1 MNTSKRNYII
11 IPCAVIFLLSYSS
24 IIFASDEGAGSETL
38 LSSIGIAILAA
49 TVMAFTAHFL
59 KQPLLLAY
67 IAAGVIIG
75 PKIGFGFIK
84 NEHDIETISH
94 IGLILLLFMIG
105 LEINVKKLKEV
116 GRSLLFSGM
125 LQFIICVLL
134 GLGFFSLIGFTI
146 GGGNYNLLY
155 LAVCCSLSSTAI
167 VVKLLYSKFELDT
180 LAGRLTLGILVF
192 QDIWAIIAL
201 SIQANLASPDIILI
215 LLSFVKG
222 ILVVLISL
230 LVSKYILPRLFK
242 AVAKTPEIVLI
253 ASLGWCF
260 LICGLAGVFGLSLE
274 MGALIAGVAISTF
287 PYNHDVIAKVINIR
301 DFFITL
307 FFVAL
312 GMQVSNPSNNPGILL
327 FSVSASVF
335 LIVSRFIS
343 IFPVLYALKNGNR
356 VSLLT
361 SINLSQISEFSLVIA
376 ALGLA
381 AGQITPDILTIIIFT
396 FVITSV
402 TSTYLIKYS
411 DSVQRFLS
419 GLVVKT
425 GFKDLGIEE
434 NSNFGSDKKE
444 IAILGFYTTASS
456 LINEM
461 ESYDAGNE
469 DGVCI
474 LDKVMV
480 IDFNP
485 EVHKSLIDRGIKAY
499 YGDIGHIDTLLHAGI
514 EHAKIVISTIPDSI
528 LVGTSNS
535 KLLSNISSVAPHAKI
550 IVTAESPDH
559 AIKLCEKGAHY
570 VLVPRVLS
578 AVNLMEVLKTFLN
591 HDAQDVMRDE
601 LEMLKGR
608 NEIIK

>member
-1 MNTSKRNYII
+1 
-11 IPCAVIFLLSYSS
+11 
-24 IIFASDEGAGSETL
+24 
-38 LSSIGIAILAA
+38 
-49 TVMAFTAHFL
+49 MAFIAHYL

-75 PKIGFGFIK
+75 PRIGFGFIK

-116 GRSLLFSGM
+116 GRSLVVTGSM
-125 LQFIICVLL
+125 QFVICVLL
-134 GLGFFSLIGFTI
+134 GLGFFSLLGFTM

-155 LAVCCSLSSTAI
+155 LAVCCGLSSTAI

-192 QDIWAIIAL
+192 QDIWAIIML
-201 SIQANLASPDIILI
+201 SIQANLASPDVILI

-222 ILVVLISL
+222 ALVVLISL
-230 LVSKYILPRLFK
+230 LASKYILPGLFK

-253 ASLGWCF
+253 ASIGWCF
-260 LICGLAGVFGLSLE
+260 LICGLAEVFGLSLE

-301 DFFITL
+301 DFFVTL

-312 GMQVSNPSNNPGILL
+312 GMQISNPSDNPGILL
-327 FSVSASVF
+327 YAVAAAVF
-335 LIVSRFIS
+335 LIASRFLS
-343 IFPVLYALKNGNR
+343 IFPLLYSLKNGNR

-381 AGQITPDILTIIIFT
+381 AGQISPEILTIIIFT

-402 TSTYLIKYS
+402 ASTYMIKYS
-411 DSVQRFLS
+411 DEIQKFLS
-419 GLVVKT
+419 KIVVKI
-425 GFKDLGIEE
+425 GFKDVGSKE
-434 NSNFGSDKKE
+434 SKAGDSDKRD
-444 IAILGFYTTASS
+444 IAILGFYTIASS
-456 LINEM
+456 LISEM
-461 ESYDAGNE
+461 ESYDAVNE
-469 DGVCI
+469 DGVRI
-474 LDKVMV
+474 LDNVMV

-485 EVHKSLIDRGIKAY
+485 EVHKKLTDKGIKAF
-499 YGDIGHIDTLLHAGI
+499 YGDISHTDTLHHAGL

-528 LVGTSNS
+528 LVGTNNL
-535 KLLSNISSVAPHAKI
+535 KLLSNIRSVAPNAKV
-550 IVTAESPDH
+550 IVTSDSPDM
-559 AIKLCEKGAHY
+559 AVKLCENGAHY

-578 AVNLMEVLKTFLN
+578 AQSIMEVLKIILN
-591 HDAQDVMRDE
+591 DIDEDVMSNE
-601 LEMLKGR
+601 LELLKSR
-608 NEIIK
+608 DEIIK

>member
-1 MNTSKRNYII
+1 
-11 IPCAVIFLLSYSS
+11 
-24 IIFASDEGAGSETL
+24 
-38 LSSIGIAILAA
+38 
-49 TVMAFTAHFL
+49 MAFIAHYL

-75 PKIGFGFIK
+75 PRIGFGFIK

-116 GRSLLFSGM
+116 GRSLVVTGSM
-125 LQFIICVLL
+125 QFVICVLL
-134 GLGFFSLIGFTI
+134 GLGFFSLLGFTM

-155 LAVCCSLSSTAI
+155 LAVCCGLSSTAI

-192 QDIWAIIAL
+192 QDIWAIIML
-201 SIQANLASPDIILI
+201 SIQANLASPDVILI

-222 ILVVLISL
+222 ALVVLISL
-230 LVSKYILPRLFK
+230 LASKYILPGLFK

-253 ASLGWCF
+253 ASIGWCF
-260 LICGLAGVFGLSLE
+260 LICGLAEVFGLSLE

-301 DFFITL
+301 DFFVTL

-312 GMQVSNPSNNPGILL
+312 GMQISNPSDNPGILL
-327 FSVSASVF
+327 YAVAAAVF
-335 LIVSRFIS
+335 LIASRFLS
-343 IFPVLYALKNGNR
+343 IFPLLYSLKNGNR

-381 AGQITPDILTIIIFT
+381 AGQISPEILTIIIFT

-402 TSTYLIKYS
+402 ASTYMIKYS
-411 DSVQRFLS
+411 DEIQKFLS
-419 GLVVKT
+419 KIVVKI
-425 GFKDLGIEE
+425 GFKDV
-434 NSNFGSDKKE
+434 GSKESKAGDFNNDKRD
-444 IAILGFYTTASS
+444 IAILGFYTIASS
-456 LINEM
+456 LISEM
-461 ESYDAGNE
+461 ESYDAVNE
-469 DGVCI
+469 DGVRI
-474 LDKVMV
+474 LDNVMV

-485 EVHKSLIDRGIKAY
+485 EVHKKLTDKGIKAF
-499 YGDIGHIDTLLHAGI
+499 YGDISHTDTLHHAGL

-528 LVGTSNS
+528 LVGTNNL
-535 KLLSNISSVAPHAKI
+535 KLLSNIRSVAPNAKV
-550 IVTAESPDH
+550 IVTSDSPDM
-559 AIKLCEKGAHY
+559 AVKLCENGAHY

-578 AVNLMEVLKTFLN
+578 AQSIMEVLKIILN
-591 HDAQDVMRDE
+591 DIDEDVMSNE
-601 LEMLKGR
+601 LELLKSR
-608 NEIIK
+608 DEIIK

>member
-1 MNTSKRNYII
+1 MYV
-11 IPCAVIFLLSYSS
+11 PGV
-24 IIFASDEGAGSETL
+24 FASEGGSGSVSL
-38 LSSIGIAILAA
+38 LTSIGIAILAA
-49 TVMAFTAHFL
+49 TVMAFIAHFL

-75 PKIGFGFIK
+75 PRIGFGFIQ

-105 LEINVKKLKEV
+105 LEINVKELKAV
-116 GRSLLFSGM
+116 GRSLLLSGT

-134 GLGFFSLIGFTI
+134 GLGFFFLIGFTM

-155 LAVCCSLSSTAI
+155 LAVCCGLSSTAI

-192 QDIWAIIAL
+192 QDIWAIFTL
-201 SIQANLASPDIILI
+201 SIQANLAKPDIILI

-222 ILVVLISL
+222 LLVVLISL
-230 LVSKYILPRLFK
+230 LVSKYILPRLFR

-301 DFFITL
+301 DFFVTL

-312 GMQVSNPSNNPGILL
+312 GMQVSNPSGNLNVLL
-327 FSVSASVF
+327 FSGAASVF
-335 LIVSRFIS
+335 LIASRFLS
-343 IFPVLYALKNGNR
+343 VYPVLYLLKNGNR

-361 SINLSQISEFSLVIA
+361 SINLAQISEFSLVIA

-381 AGQITPDILTIIIFT
+381 AGHITPDILTIIIFT

-411 DSVQRFLS
+411 NSVQKFLS
-419 GLVVKT
+419 RIVQKI
-425 GFKDLGIEE
+425 GFKDLGAED
-434 NSNFGSDKKE
+434 NKTRDSDSRD
-444 IAILGFYTTASS
+444 IAILGFFTVASS

-461 ESYDAGNE
+461 ESYDADNE
-469 DGVCI
+469 DGICI
-474 LDKVMV
+474 LDRVMV

-485 EVHKSLIDRGIKAY
+485 DVHRRLTDRGIKAY
-499 YGDIGHIDTLLHAGI
+499 YGDISHSNTLLHAGI
-514 EHAKIVISTIPDSI
+514 EHAKIVICTIPDST
-528 LVGTSNS
+528 LVGTTNL
-535 KLLSNISSVAPHAKI
+535 KLLSSISSAAPHAKI
-550 IVTAESPDH
+550 FVTAESTDM
-559 AIKLCEKGAHY
+559 AIELYEKGAHY

-578 AVNLMEVLKTFLN
+578 AVNLMEVLKSFLN
-591 HDAQDVMRDE
+591 HDPEDFMRDE

>member
-1 MNTSKRNYII
+1 
-11 IPCAVIFLLSYSS
+11 
-24 IIFASDEGAGSETL
+24 
-38 LSSIGIAILAA
+38 
-49 TVMAFTAHFL
+49 MAFIAHYL

-75 PKIGFGFIK
+75 PRIGFGFIK

-116 GRSLLFSGM
+116 GRSLVVTGSM
-125 LQFIICVLL
+125 QFVICVLL
-134 GLGFFSLIGFTI
+134 GLGFFSLLGFTM

-155 LAVCCSLSSTAI
+155 LAVCCGLSSTAI

-192 QDIWAIIAL
+192 QDIWAIIML
-201 SIQANLASPDIILI
+201 SIQANLASPDVILI

-222 ILVVLISL
+222 ALVVLISL
-230 LVSKYILPRLFK
+230 LASKYILPGLFK

-253 ASLGWCF
+253 ASIGWCF
-260 LICGLAGVFGLSLE
+260 LICGLAEVFGLSLE

-301 DFFITL
+301 DFFVTL

-312 GMQVSNPSNNPGILL
+312 GMQISNPSDNPGILL
-327 FSVSASVF
+327 YAVAAAVF
-335 LIVSRFIS
+335 LIASRFLS
-343 IFPVLYALKNGNR
+343 IFPLLYSLKNGNR

-381 AGQITPDILTIIIFT
+381 AGQISPEILTIIIFT

-402 TSTYLIKYS
+402 ASTYMIKYS
-411 DSVQRFLS
+411 DEIQKFLS
-419 GLVVKT
+419 RIVVKI
-425 GFKDLGIEE
+425 GFKDV
-434 NSNFGSDKKE
+434 GSKESKAGDFNNDKRD
-444 IAILGFYTTASS
+444 IAILGFYTIASS
-456 LINEM
+456 LISEM
-461 ESYDAGNE
+461 ESYDAVNE
-469 DGVCI
+469 DGVRI
-474 LDKVMV
+474 LDNVMV

-485 EVHKSLIDRGIKAY
+485 EVHKKLTDKGIKAF
-499 YGDIGHIDTLLHAGI
+499 YGDISHTDTLHHAGL

-528 LVGTSNS
+528 LVGTNNL
-535 KLLSNISSVAPHAKI
+535 KLLSNIRSVAPNAKV
-550 IVTAESPDH
+550 IVTSDSPDM
-559 AIKLCEKGAHY
+559 AVKLCENGAHY

-578 AVNLMEVLKTFLN
+578 AQSIMEVLKIILN
-591 HDAQDVMRDE
+591 DIDEDVMSNE
-601 LEMLKGR
+601 LELLKSR
-608 NEIIK
+608 DEIIK

>member
-1 MNTSKRNYII
+1 ML
-11 IPCAVIFLLSYSS
+11 V
-24 IIFASDEGAGSETL
+24 FASHAIAAEGGSSPDSL
-38 LSSIGIAILAA
+38 LASIGIAILAA
-49 TVMAFTAHFL
+49 TVMAFIAHYL

-75 PKIGFGFIK
+75 PKIGFGFIQ

-116 GRSLLFSGM
+116 GRSLILSGT

-134 GLGFFSLIGFTI
+134 GLGFFSLIGFTM

-155 LAVCCSLSSTAI
+155 LAVCCGLSSTAI

-192 QDIWAIIAL
+192 QDIWAIIML
-201 SIQANLASPDIILI
+201 SIQANLSSPDIMLI

-222 ILVVLISL
+222 LLVVLISL
-230 LVSKYILPRLFK
+230 LISKYVLPRLFK

-253 ASLGWCF
+253 ASIGWCF
-260 LICGLAGVFGLSLE
+260 FICGLASVLGLSLE

-301 DFFITL
+301 DFFVTV

-312 GMQVSNPSNNPGILL
+312 GMQITNPSNNPDILL
-327 FSVSASVF
+327 YAAAASLF
-335 LIVSRFIS
+335 LIASRFLS
-343 IFPVLYALKNGNR
+343 IYPVLYALKNGNR

-376 ALGLA
+376 ALGFA
-381 AGQITPDILTIIIFT
+381 AGQISLEILNIIIFT
-396 FVITSV
+396 FVITSI
-402 TSTYLIKYS
+402 TSTYMIKYS
-411 DSVQRFLS
+411 DAVQKFLS
-419 GLVVKT
+419 KIAVKI
-425 GFKDLGIEE
+425 GFKDMGSKE
-434 NSNFGSDKKE
+434 SKAGDSDKRD
-444 IAILGFYTTASS
+444 IAILGFFKTASS
-456 LINEM
+456 LISEM
-461 ESYDAGNE
+461 QSYDAGND
-469 DGVCI
+469 DGVSI
-474 LDKVMV
+474 LEKVMV

-485 EVHKSLIDRGIKAY
+485 EVHKRLTDRGIKAY
-499 YGDIGHIDTLLHAGI
+499 YGDISHIDTLLHAGI

-535 KLLSNISSVAPHAKI
+535 KLLSDIKSAAPHAKI
-550 IVTAESPDH
+550 IVTADSPDM
-559 AIKLCEKGAHY
+559 AIELCEKGAHY

-578 AVNLMEVLKTFLN
+578 AANLMEVLKAFLN
-591 HDAQDVMRDE
+591 DNADDVMLDE
-601 LEMLKGR
+601 LEMLNGR
-608 NEIIK
+608 DEIIK

>member
-1 MNTSKRNYII
+1 MYV
-11 IPCAVIFLLSYSS
+11 PGV
-24 IIFASDEGAGSETL
+24 FASEGGSGSVSL
-38 LSSIGIAILAA
+38 LTSIGIAILAA
-49 TVMAFTAHFL
+49 TVMAFIAHFL

-75 PKIGFGFIK
+75 PRIGFGFIQ

-105 LEINVKKLKEV
+105 LEINVKELKAV
-116 GRSLLFSGM
+116 GRSLMLSGT

-134 GLGFFSLIGFTI
+134 GLGFFFLIGFTM
-146 GGGNYNLLY
+146 GGGKYNLLY
-155 LAVCCSLSSTAI
+155 LSVCCGLSSTAI

-192 QDIWAIIAL
+192 QDIWAIFTL
-201 SIQANLASPDIILI
+201 SIQANLAQPDILLI

-222 ILVVLISL
+222 LLVVLISL
-230 LVSKYILPRLFK
+230 LVSKHILPRLFR

-274 MGALIAGVAISTF
+274 MGALIAGIAISTF

-301 DFFITL
+301 DFFVTL

-312 GMQVSNPSNNPGILL
+312 GMQVSNPAGNLNVLL
-327 FSVSASVF
+327 FSAIASVF
-335 LIVSRFIS
+335 LIVSRFLS
-343 IFPVLYALKNGNR
+343 IYPVLYLLKNGNR

-361 SINLSQISEFSLVIA
+361 SINLAQLSEFSLVIA

-381 AGQITPDILTIIIFT
+381 AGHITPDILTIIIFT

-411 DSVQRFLS
+411 NSVQRFLS
-419 GLVVKT
+419 SIVQKI
-425 GFKDLGIEE
+425 GFKDMGSVD
-434 NSNFGSDKKE
+434 NKTRDSDKRD
-444 IAILGFYTTASS
+444 IAILGFFTVASS

-461 ESYDAGNE
+461 ESYAADNE
-469 DGVCI
+469 DGICI
-474 LDKVMV
+474 LDRIMV

-485 EVHKSLIDRGIKAY
+485 EVHRRLTDRGIKAY
-499 YGDIGHIDTLLHAGI
+499 YGDISHTNTLLHAGI
-514 EHAKIVISTIPDSI
+514 EHAKIVICTIPDST
-528 LVGTSNS
+528 LVGTTNL
-535 KLLSNISSVAPHAKI
+535 KLLSSISSAAPHAKI
-550 IVTAESPDH
+550 FVTAESTDM
-559 AIKLCEKGAHY
+559 AIELYEKGAHY

-578 AVNLMEVLKTFLN
+578 AANLMEVLKSFLN
-591 HDAQDVMRDE
+591 HDPEDFMRDE
-601 LEMLKGR
+601 LEMLKSR